1 MRSAEVILDISDKT
15 LRLPESR
22 MRRKSLMSGSEGG
35 CWKSGTL
42 RAQLAGFL
50 PYVKYGFEGKTEGVT
65 SPSHPT
71 LFRFVSPWGKRI
83 RAKRAEDLGCF
94 QPEGRNSKP
103 RVSTPCWKWESYAGS
118 HS

>member
-1 MRSAEVILDISDKT
+1 
-15 LRLPESR
+15 

-71 LFRFVSPWGKRI
+71 FPQGE
-83 RAKRAEDLGCF
+83 AKRTNKTTVGYLSVLEL
-94 QPEGRNSKP
+94 KP
-103 RVSTPCWKWESYAGS
+103 
-118 HS
+118 